1 MKNTAM
7 SGDDALGMMSEL
19 LRMGLVLSLPL
30 LGVILLMGVLT
41 GVLQVVTQ
49 VQDASIAFVPKLI
62 VFAVALALLAP
73 WMLEQLT
80 TFALAMFARLAQ

>member
-1 MKNTAM
+1 M

-30 LGVILLMGVLT
+30 LGVILLTGVLT

-49 VQDASIAFVPKLI
+49 VQDASIAFVPKI
-62 VFAVALALLAP
+62 VVFAVALALLAP

-80 TFALAMFARLAQ
+80 TFARAMFARLAP